1 MVLSFS
7 QLLPLV
13 WRWQNS
19 YEIWTLLID
28 IQDSAKTNNVIIFS
42 TLIFIFWGTLA
53 SRTWFQM
60 SCSMVFTWFNFVW
73 LTTLL
78 ETELA
83 TSYYTSVFKEPP
95 RRWRPTTT
103 TIKTTRKSAACQK
116 IMSHNFAIWMNTYT
130 ICECFHCTESL
141 IISFKKSNFT

>member
-28 IQDSAKTNNVIIFS
+28 IQDSAMTNNVITFS

-60 SCSMVFTWFNFVW
+60 SCNMVLTWFNFVW

-78 ETELA
+78 RTILA
-83 TSYYTSVFKEPP
+83 TSNYAGVFKEPP
-95 RRWRPTTT
+95 HRWRPATTAT
-103 TIKTTRKSAACQK
+103 KTTSKSAACQK
-116 IMSHNFAIWMNTYT
+116 IVCWCMWYNFAIWMKHT

-141 IISFKKSNFT
+141 VII